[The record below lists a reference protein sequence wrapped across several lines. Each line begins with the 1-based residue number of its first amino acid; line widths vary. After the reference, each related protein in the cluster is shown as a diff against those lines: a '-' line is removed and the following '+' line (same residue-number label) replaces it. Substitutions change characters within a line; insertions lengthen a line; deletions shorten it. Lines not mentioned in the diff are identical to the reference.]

1 MLKGKKIL
9 LGITGSIAAYK
20 SILLVRLLVKAGAEV
35 KVIMT
40 PSAKSFVSPLV
51 LSTLSGNKVL
61 IDLFDE
67 DTWVNHV
74 MLGRW
79 ADIMLI
85 APLSCNTLSKMASG
99 QCDNL
104 LLAVYLSATCP
115 VAVSPAMDEDMWHHP
130 STKKNIELLQSYG
143 NRVINVETGE
153 LASGLFGEGRMAEP
167 ETIVQYL
174 VENFFRGKELSG
186 KKVLI
191 TAGPTYEAIDPV
203 RFIGNHSSGKMGF
216 ALSEAF
222 YMKGADV
229 LLVTGPTHQQTIYSG
244 IKVTHVMSAED
255 MYNACI
261 CFYDETDIAVM
272 SAAVADYKPEM
283 AAKEK
288 IKKTNKAITLQLSK
302 TKDILKALGER
313 KKPNQLLVG
322 FALETNNERDYALN
336 KLKSKNA
343 DMIVLNS
350 LQDANAGFGYD
361 TNKVTVFD
369 KEGNEHALNLSSK
382 KIIAQEIVNLI
393 IQKIN
398 A

>member
-20 SILLVRLLVKAGAEV
+20 SILLMRLLVKAGAEV

-229 LLVTGPTHQQTIYSG
+229 QLVTGPTHQQTIYSG

-288 IKKTNKAITLQLSK
+288 IKKTNEAITLQLSK